1 LLGENPIEFLV
12 AETAVG
18 DNADLDV
25 RWQGVGEADQDLI
38 LILVAMVLECGGVD
52 GEPEQRRSAAV
63 AGQQR

>member
-25 RWQGVGEADQDLI
+25 RWQGVSEADQDLI
-38 LILVAMVLECGGVD
+38 LILVAMVFECGSVD
-52 GEPEQRRSAAV
+52 GEPQQRRSAAV